1 MDGLSTTR
9 VLVVCRGSSEHG
21 LGHVMRARTVASW
34 LARRM
39 PVGVVGLGE
48 PALLSPLLWGRGFT
62 FWVEPDPAGVL
73 ARHRQLAPDVVVF
86 DTTVFPEEPFAEI
99 RREAMVVS
107 LSPAFNL
114 QQHVD
119 LVFHRTRSLTRDLT
133 GLGPGVAVRRGL
145 DYVVLRE
152 TCHRI
157 PEEAYARNLERDPLA
172 VAISMGGVDAG
183 NNTLQLLSSVVQVP
197 TPMLLWVLLGEG
209 YAHSYQALAD
219 CASRNT
225 RHEIILAKTTDS
237 LWRVLETCSV
247 ALLAGGVTSYEA
259 AYAGLPAI
267 HLLQNDLG
275 PPLVEEL
282 VDREVGLA
290 VGPPFASAL
299 LRVNVELSR
308 LEKARG
314 ELLAMHRRSHGL
326 IDGRGAERIATEIE
340 AFYRDVYLPARAGQ
354 AKAA

>member
-1 MDGLSTTR
+1 
-9 VLVVCRGSSEHG
+9 
-21 LGHVMRARTVASW
+21 VAAS
-34 LARRM
+34 LARRL
-39 PVGVVGLGE
+39 PVGVVGLGD
-48 PALLSPLLWGRGFT
+48 PAVLSPLLHGRGFT
-62 FWVEPDPAGVL
+62 FWVVPDAAGVL
-73 ARHRQLAPDVVVF
+73 AHYRQLTPDVVVF
-86 DTTVFPEEPFAEI
+86 DTTAFPDEPFAEM
-99 RREAMVVS
+99 RRDAMVVS

-114 QQHVD
+114 QGHVD
-119 LVFHRTRSLTRDLT
+119 LVFHRTRCLTRDLT

-152 TCHRI
+152 TCHPI
-157 PEEAYARNLERDPLA
+157 PEEAYARNLDRNPLA

-183 NNTLQLLSSVVQVP
+183 NNTLQLLSSVVQIP

-219 CASRNT
+219 CASRNI
-225 RHEIILAKTTDS
+225 RHEVILAKTTDS

-247 ALLAGGVTSYEA
+247 ALLAGGITSYEA
-259 AYAGLPAI
+259 AYAGLPTI
-267 HLLQNDLG
+267 NLLQNDLG

-282 VDREVGLA
+282 AERGVGLA

-299 LRVNVELSR
+299 LRVNAELSR

-340 AFYRDVYLPARAGQ
+340 AFYRDEYLPARIER